1 MPGFDLAL
9 LLLVLTQQCLP
20 GSRDTFCAHGV
31 GGISSNVL
39 WLFLPYIQ
47 KAQQRE
53 LTVQHVKQTE
63 KELGHQLRLQREQ
76 YEAAIQRHLAFI
88 DQVILPP
95 ISEPCFWSQKLRWLL
110 PCPPADAFSS
120 PCTAH

>member
-1 MPGFDLAL
+1 MSTRDFDLAL
-9 LLLVLTQQCLP
+9 FLLVLARQCLP
-20 GSRDTFCAHGV
+20 GSVVISCTHAGAGV
-31 GGISSNVL
+31 TSPSNVL

-76 YEAAIQRHLAFI
+76 YEAAIQRHLSFI
-88 DQVILPP
+88 DQVISHPN
-95 ISEPCFWSQKLRWLL
+95 S
-110 PCPPADAFSS
+110 D
-120 PCTAH
+120 